1 MNFANG
7 AKLLSQLQVHLQNI
21 GVILLFRK
29 NLPLFY
35 ITEVEICQNNL
46 NKGCRSSVDTAYI
59 ISSLI
64 PLKKLVFSG
73 LMCYIKKG
81 LSTFDVTLNQII

>member
-46 NKGCRSSVDTAYI
+46 NKGAGLLLIQRTSSV
-59 ISSLI
+59 L
-64 PLKKLVFSG
+64 
-73 LMCYIKKG
+73 
-81 LSTFDVTLNQII
+81 